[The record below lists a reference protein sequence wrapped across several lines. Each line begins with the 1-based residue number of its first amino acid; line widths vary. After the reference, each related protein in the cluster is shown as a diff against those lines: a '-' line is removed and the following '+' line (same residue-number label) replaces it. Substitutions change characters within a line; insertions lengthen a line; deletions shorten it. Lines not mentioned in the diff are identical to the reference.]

1 MQVEKKDHATAFLEH
16 EELYPMQNYQGVAEF
31 DIADRDLYSET
42 IPGKLPYLRFS
53 TQMMEEDLGPLP
65 ENYTQDYSK
74 VHWELERW
82 TLFTSLPELV
92 KHSRNLSQTLD
103 NIQSG
108 AVIIPDYVK
117 DHNPPSLWT
126 YYSTLPSWAQN
137 DPHIKRVMMG
147 LEYHQPHQDIRSKE
161 NMLNFAC
168 SFLRPMDTVLRKVV
182 VEAAASVKV
191 EINMKSGQ
199 TMLNE
204 LTFYEID
211 EHYLGSDSGE
221 EEGEGD
227 DEEEQLQKLIA
238 AKKRD

>member
-1 MQVEKKDHATAFLEH
+1 
-16 EELYPMQNYQGVAEF
+16 
-31 DIADRDLYSET
+31 
-42 IPGKLPYLRFS
+42 
-53 TQMMEEDLGPLP
+53 MMEDDLLPLP

-92 KHSRNLSQTLD
+92 KHSRNLSQALD

-147 LEYHQPHQDIRSKE
+147 LEYH
-161 NMLNFAC
+161 
-168 SFLRPMDTVLRKVV
+168 
-182 VEAAASVKV
+182 
-191 EINMKSGQ
+191 
-199 TMLNE
+199 
-204 LTFYEID
+204 
-211 EHYLGSDSGE
+211 
-221 EEGEGD
+221 
-227 DEEEQLQKLIA
+227 
-238 AKKRD
+238 